1 MSRPAEQLPVP
12 VTAPRRAPSRTPA
25 ARPQP
30 ASPPQHRRRA
40 RRGPTSAFWI
50 FSAVLVTAM
59 VVGVASISALLVR
72 SSFEVDRLGRSIA
85 GLERE
90 HEELTRTVAEVSSP
104 SRVQAWAHRHG
115 MVMPA
120 EVVVLTVP
128 GTGPQE
134 AGG

>member
-1 MSRPAEQLPVP
+1 
-12 VTAPRRAPSRTPA
+12 
-25 ARPQP
+25 
-30 ASPPQHRRRA
+30 
-40 RRGPTSAFWI
+40 
-50 FSAVLVTAM
+50 M

-85 GLERE
+85 GLERQ

-104 SRVQAWAHRHG
+104 SRVQVWAHRHG

-128 GTGPQE
+128 GAGLQE